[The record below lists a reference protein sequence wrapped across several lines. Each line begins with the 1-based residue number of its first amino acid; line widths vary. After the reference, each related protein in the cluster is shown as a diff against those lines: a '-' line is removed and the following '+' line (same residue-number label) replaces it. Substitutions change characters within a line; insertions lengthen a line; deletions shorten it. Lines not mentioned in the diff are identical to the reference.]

1 MKAAINQDG
10 FLSIERAGILQRQYC
25 PFQAAEESQEC
36 GDWCPM
42 FGEPDIW
49 SQNLVSISICN
60 GKTIKLEL
68 LEDHR
73 IKSVSD
79 FKVYAASAR

>member
-10 FLSIERAGILQRQYC
+10 LLSIERAGVLQRQFC
-25 PFQAAEESQEC
+25 PFQAADDLQEC

-60 GKTIKLEL
+60 GKVIKLDSLDDRRSRFLAENTRL
-68 LEDHR
+68 
-73 IKSVSD
+73 
-79 FKVYAASAR
+79 YAAK